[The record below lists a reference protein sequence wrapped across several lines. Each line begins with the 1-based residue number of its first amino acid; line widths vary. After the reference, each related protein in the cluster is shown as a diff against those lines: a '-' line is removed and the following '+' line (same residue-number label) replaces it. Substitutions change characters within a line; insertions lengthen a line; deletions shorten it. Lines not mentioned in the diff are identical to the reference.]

1 MCRGSEIC
9 SALGT
14 DRNTWSKYCPLPVP
28 AYFEESVD
36 SFEKSV
42 QELIDGDLARSL
54 TTLSESNAEKVKEFF
69 IEHGQQSAY
78 FRVRNRKEIDKAN
91 KGRKKENSSPRLI
104 PRIEQEVF
112 VRDNFRCR
120 YCGLR
125 IISKEVFASFSHI
138 VGAENFSIQRKNSI
152 RNGLT
157 LGLRGVADHV
167 EPYASG
173 GETEIDNLVTSCY
186 SCNFGKA
193 GYTLEQLGIE
203 DPRNRKPIQDNWS
216 GLTEF
221 LPVLKSLE
229 KVANR

>member
-1 MCRGSEIC
+1 
-9 SALGT
+9 
-14 DRNTWSKYCPLPVP
+14 LPVP
-28 AYFEESVD
+28 AYYEESVD
-36 SFEKSV
+36 SFKKSV
-42 QELIDGDLARSL
+42 QELIDGNLARSL
-54 TTLSESNAEKVKEFF
+54 TTLSESNAERVKEFF

-78 FRVRNRKEIDKAN
+78 FRVRNRKEIDRAN

-112 VRDNFRCR
+112 VRDNFHCR

-138 VGAENFSIQRKNSI
+138 VGAENFPIQRKNSI

>member
-1 MCRGSEIC
+1 
-9 SALGT
+9 
-14 DRNTWSKYCPLPVP
+14 LPVP
-28 AYFEESVD
+28 TYFEESVD
-36 SFEKSV
+36 SFKKSV
-42 QELIDGDLARSL
+42 QELIDGNMAHSL

-78 FRVRNRKEIDKAN
+78 FRVRNRKEIDRVN

-104 PRIEQEVF
+104 PRIEKEVF
-112 VRDNFRCR
+112 ARDNFHCR

-221 LPVLKSLE
+221 LPALKSLE

>member
-1 MCRGSEIC
+1 
-9 SALGT
+9 
-14 DRNTWSKYCPLPVP
+14 LPVP
-28 AYFEESVD
+28 TYFEESVD
-36 SFEKSV
+36 SFKKSV
-42 QELIDGDLARSL
+42 QELIDGNMAHSL

-78 FRVRNRKEIDKAN
+78 FRVRNRKEIDTAN

-104 PRIEQEVF
+104 PRIEKEVF
-112 VRDNFRCR
+112 ARDNFHCR

-221 LPVLKSLE
+221 LPALKSLE